1 MEFGIG
7 RIDWLSA
14 GVRDHVQD
22 VLLFRMLS
30 LTVGRIGKTRRR
42 MALYLPQEGARRI
55 YDELLE
61 LIYWY
66 LQQWGILSWFRVRS
80 EALSTISAIAARTNG

>member
-1 MEFGIG
+1 
-7 RIDWLSA
+7 
-14 GVRDHVQD
+14 
-22 VLLFRMLS
+22 
-30 LTVGRIGKTRRR
+30 

-61 LIYWY
+61 MIYWY